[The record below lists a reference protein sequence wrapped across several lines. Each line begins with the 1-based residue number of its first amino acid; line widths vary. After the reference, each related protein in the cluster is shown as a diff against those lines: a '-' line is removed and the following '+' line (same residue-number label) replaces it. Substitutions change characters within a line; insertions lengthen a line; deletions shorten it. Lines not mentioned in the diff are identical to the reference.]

1 MLAESSPPVGTH
13 ASAGKGGGEKK
24 TLGRDEQIDA
34 GRHQSSQQSCM
45 VQLTGHTW
53 RTPCQTR
60 QCTDFAAML
69 SDESCSSCSARHPSA
84 PSFARSAAFP
94 TCTSRACGW
103 AAACCSG
110 PSESAEAAVEE
121 APERLQLDWLC
132 GVEAADQ
139 VEAECSE
146 AVLGMMSFCITDC
159 NAVESCC
166 VGVLVWPACCRSPQ
180 HTQVTPLESHS
191 YSSDQVEDQP
201 LELDTASDDEEHDA
215 DMPAISI
222 EEGNLDTTTSM
233 QSSEYF
239 DEYEFNQQHPDSIHN
254 KNNVTEK
261 MSKDISDKVTAAESL
276 SSMSSTRSGQV
287 YSEST
292 SKAKVRYDIL
302 SGDEINVKGFLSMGK
317 DDLKNGGTI
326 KPTFLIRTLVKAYK
340 TLAKEEPSMRTHAA
354 REIALLRN
362 PKTMAEA
369 LRTPQRVEWIDAIN
383 KEMSSLVDKD
393 VYAVRK
399 LPVGRKLI
407 PTKLVLKIKLA
418 SDGGVDKHKARC
430 VVAGYRQTAGLD
442 YDPEGV

>member
-1 MLAESSPPVGTH
+1 MPLQEKEEEKRKPWGVTSRSTPADTKAVSKAAWCSWLATHGEHPARLGSALML
-13 ASAGKGGGEKK
+13 
-24 TLGRDEQIDA
+24 
-34 GRHQSSQQSCM
+34 
-45 VQLTGHTW
+45 
-53 RTPCQTR
+53 
-60 QCTDFAAML
+60 AAML